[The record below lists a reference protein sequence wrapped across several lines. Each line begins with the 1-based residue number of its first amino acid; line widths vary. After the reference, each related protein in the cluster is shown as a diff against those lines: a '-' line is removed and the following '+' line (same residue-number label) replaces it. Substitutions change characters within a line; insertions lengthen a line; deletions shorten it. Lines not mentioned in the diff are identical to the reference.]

1 MPIAL
6 VDEQNPIEQ
15 PMSPT
20 SAMVG
25 GEGAD
30 GELEEDAPITGAET
44 REFKPMLGFLPPPE
58 KRTTMLRVRKSKGH
72 KGAFKASGAEG

>member
-6 VDEQNPIEQ
+6 VDEQNPIEP
-15 PMSPT
+15 PMSPS
-20 SAMVG
+20 SAIVG

-30 GELEEDAPITGAET
+30 GELEEDGLITGAET
-44 REFKPMLGFLPPPE
+44 RELKPMLGFLPPPE